1 MGAKLTT
8 EDVEELLETSNRQI
22 REESA
27 VFHRYL
33 MDEIEWRDRF
43 ICIKGPRGT
52 GKTTLMRQRV
62 KEAFGQDSTKALYA
76 SLDDLWFARYRVKDL
91 VEYLYEHGFTHVF
104 LDEVHHLGVDWSLAL
119 KNISDQFRNINIVY
133 SGSSLLQ
140 LEKASGDLSRRQATY
155 LLRGMSFRE
164 YLKLEGLLD
173 WPPLEVEEILS
184 DHVRLATEIDG
195 QLKVLPCFEAY
206 QKSGYYPFYRES
218 HKQFRERLA
227 ETVNK
232 VLEVDYPAIDEVSQ
246 ETIRKT
252 RKMLMVLAESCPQTP
267 NMSNLYREL
276 NTSRDQGLKMLKALE
291 RAGLLSLVDAKG
303 RKLDDLSKPEKI
315 YVDNANLMHALVPRA
330 DVGVARET
338 FFNNQLRHGHV
349 VTYTGVGDFVV
360 DGKWTF
366 EVGGRKKSFAQIADL
381 PDSYVVNDDVSVGRG
396 NKIPLWLFGF
406 LY

>member
-33 MDEIEWRDRF
+33 MDEIDWRDRLV
-43 ICIKGPRGT
+43 CIKGPRGT

-62 KEAFGQDSTKALYA
+62 KEAFGQDSKKALYA

-173 WPPLEVEEILS
+173 WPPLEVEKILS

-195 QLKVLPCFEAY
+195 QLKVLPCF
-206 QKSGYYPFYRES
+206 
-218 HKQFRERLA
+218 
-227 ETVNK
+227 
-232 VLEVDYPAIDEVSQ
+232 
-246 ETIRKT
+246 
-252 RKMLMVLAESCPQTP
+252 
-267 NMSNLYREL
+267 
-276 NTSRDQGLKMLKALE
+276 
-291 RAGLLSLVDAKG
+291 
-303 RKLDDLSKPEKI
+303 
-315 YVDNANLMHALVPRA
+315 
-330 DVGVARET
+330 
-338 FFNNQLRHGHV
+338 
-349 VTYTGVGDFVV
+349 
-360 DGKWTF
+360 
-366 EVGGRKKSFAQIADL
+366 
-381 PDSYVVNDDVSVGRG
+381 
-396 NKIPLWLFGF
+396 
-406 LY
+406 